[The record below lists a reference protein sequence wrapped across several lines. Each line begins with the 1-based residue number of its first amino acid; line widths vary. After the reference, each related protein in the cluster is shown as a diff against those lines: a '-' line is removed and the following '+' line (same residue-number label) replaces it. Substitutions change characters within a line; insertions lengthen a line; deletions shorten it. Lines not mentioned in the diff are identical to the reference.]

1 MIPDRDPNPR
11 TPGVIFDMD
20 GVLILSEEAHF
31 RSWREAG
38 RRRGVEITHAD
49 FLSCFG
55 RINPDCVRIL
65 FGPDIPPDES
75 RAIADEKELAYRA
88 IVADNLPLAPGVVDL
103 ARTLASRGARLA
115 IGSSAPPENIDLIL
129 ARSGLAPFISATA
142 NGAEVL
148 RGKPAPDVFLLA
160 AQRLAIPPARCAVI
174 EDAPSGVRA
183 AVAAGMRAIAVA
195 TTHPAAD
202 LEAAGAHHIF
212 PALAD
217 VPPSLLATGN

>member
-1 MIPDRDPNPR
+1 MIHDPDLHAPP
-11 TPGVIFDMD
+11 PGVIFDMD

-31 RSWREAG
+31 QSWREAG
-38 RRRGVEITHAD
+38 RRRGVEVTRAA

-103 ARTLASRGARLA
+103 ARTLTGRGARLA

-129 ARSGLAPFISATA
+129 ARSGLAPFITVTA

-160 AQRLAIPPARCAVI
+160 AQRLAIPPARCTVI
-174 EDAPSGVRA
+174 EDAPSGIRA
-183 AVAAGMRAIAVA
+183 AVVAGMRAIAVA
-195 TTHPAAD
+195 TTHPAPD
-202 LEAAGAHHIF
+202 LKAAGAHHTF
-212 PALAD
+212 QALAD
-217 VPPSLLATGN
+217 VPPSLLAPGA